1 MPGPQLDIKLER
13 AGGTAVVTLIGVVD
27 AATVDSV
34 KRAIEPLI
42 EQHHPRILV
51 DGGGLSFINSIG
63 FGLFLSWTR
72 ACAARQG
79 HFGLC
84 GLRDRTRGIIKIL
97 GMEPLLNIYPSQA
110 EALILMNE
118 GSAS

>member
-34 KRAIEPLI
+34 KRTIEPLI

-51 DGGGLSFINSIG
+51 DGGGL
-63 FGLFLSWTR
+63 
-72 ACAARQG
+72 
-79 HFGLC
+79 
-84 GLRDRTRGIIKIL
+84 
-97 GMEPLLNIYPSQA
+97 
-110 EALILMNE
+110 
-118 GSAS
+118 